1 MTSRLTYSLPPMYVL
16 NSDSLYGSW
25 MGAQPHSRRG
35 GHNRTQ
41 RNEQPTF
48 VSDVVPLPPPLSSPL
63 LPHLTP
69 AIVIFL
75 TPRNVVVAVD
85 GWEKAGGCERHTDW
99 TSFEREQLENFKA
112 RARPES
118 SSAISNCNLRL
129 SSPSH

>member
-41 RNEQPTF
+41 QNEQPTF

-85 GWEKAGGCERHTDW
+85 GWMDGKRQVAVSGTLTGQALKENNSK
-99 TSFEREQLENFKA
+99 TSKRGRGR
-112 RARPES
+112 RALRPS
-118 SSAISNCNLRL
+118 QTVI
-129 SSPSH
+129 